1 MVDSLLKNIVYYY
14 TMKGFNMYVGTM
26 IFYIFLSYLLLPA
39 AFYYFGDKT
48 LMSAGNGFIAGS
60 VLSGVLWV
68 KFRSSIV

>member
-1 MVDSLLKNIVYYY
+1 
-14 TMKGFNMYVGTM
+14 MYVGTM

-60 VLSGVLWV
+60 VLSVVLWLN
-68 KFRSSIV
+68 FRSSIV